1 MTKYVL
7 RTDHRAG
14 FDREDKMIS
23 LDSHDLLDAMLES
36 ENLCINDDNLYCV
49 CLYERVAKTNEYRQ
63 IMRSN
68 NGMFF
73 HVEGSSD
80 YLTRSTYKVNGK
92 TCESFEIHF

>member
-7 RTDHRAG
+7 MTDHRAG

-23 LDSHDLLDAMLES
+23 PKAYNLFDAIMES
-36 ENLCINDDNLYCV
+36 EKLCIDDDNLYCV
-49 CLYERVAKTNEYRQ
+49 CLYERVAKNEYRQ

-68 NGMFF
+68 DGVYF
-73 HVEGSSD
+73 HIEGSSD

-92 TCESFEIHF
+92 TYESFEIHF

>member
-14 FDREDKMIS
+14 FDREDKIMS
-23 LDSHDLLDAMLES
+23 LKAQNLLDAMLES
-36 ENLCINDDNLYCV
+36 EKFCIDDDNLYCV
-49 CLYERVAKTNEYRQ
+49 CLYERFAKNEYRQ

-68 NGMFF
+68 DGINFS
-73 HVEGSSD
+73 VRGSSD

-92 TCESFEIHF
+92 TCEYFEIHF